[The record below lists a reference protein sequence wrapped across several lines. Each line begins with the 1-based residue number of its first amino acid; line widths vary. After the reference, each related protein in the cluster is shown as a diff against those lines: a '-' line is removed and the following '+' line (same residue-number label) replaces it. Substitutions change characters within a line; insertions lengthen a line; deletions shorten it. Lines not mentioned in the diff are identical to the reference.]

1 MKSIHLL
8 PFLFVLIGIPS
19 FASDIRTSA
28 EIIENLETKRPRYI
42 LKTDML
48 DALVLNMTYGESYLI
63 SEADKRILKDAEVLV
78 IDLVFSDF
86 PKGQD
91 LKKLNLERIKM
102 VESWRRTLVTDPSI
116 PWRIIRQTDC
126 KNEGEAKTMFHGIV
140 IHYKGPQTEEDRI
153 AEMNTVSGFLPEEEK
168 LKDAKTIRKSLTD
181 SSIVKILERK
191 KDWDKMTIVADLTG
205 SMAPY
210 TSQLV
215 LWFKLKTDDKRV
227 KELVFFNDGDKT
239 PDDKKII
246 GNTGGIYADHA
257 KNYNQVR
264 QLALKTIEGGC
275 GGDGPENNI
284 EALHY
289 AMTHTDTTNQ
299 FIMVADNTANV
310 KDIALLYTLKRPV
323 HIILCGAQYG
333 INTEYLNIARAT
345 GGSVHTMEE
354 DLENLM
360 SLKEG
365 ETVTLKKKKFVLKKG
380 LFVAL

>member
-1 MKSIHLL
+1 MKSLL
-8 PFLFVLIGIPS
+8 LLTFLFLVIGIRS
-19 FASDIRTSA
+19 FASEIRTSA
-28 EIIENLETKRPRYI
+28 EILEISELKRARYI

-63 SEADKRILKDAEVLV
+63 SEADKRLLKDAEVLA
-78 IDLVFSDF
+78 IDLVFTDF

-102 VESWRRTLVTDPSI
+102 VESWRKSLVTDPSI
-116 PWRIIRQTDC
+116 PWKIIRQTDC

-153 AEMNTVSGFLPEEEK
+153 AEIHAVSGFLPEESE
-168 LKDAKTIRKSLTD
+168 LKDAKTIRRSLKD

-191 KDWDKMTIVADLTG
+191 KEWDKITIVADLTG

-246 GNTGGIYADHA
+246 GNTGGIYADQA
-257 KNYNQVR
+257 KNYTQVR
-264 QLALKTIEGGC
+264 ALALKTIEGGC

-284 EALHY
+284 EALKY
-289 AMTHTDTTNQ
+289 AMTHTDSTNQ

-310 KDIALLYTLKRPV
+310 KDIALLYTLKQPV

-333 INTEYLNIARAT
+333 INVHYLNIARAT

-354 DLENLM
+354 DLENLS

-365 ETVTLKKKKFVLKKG
+365 ETVIFKKKKFILSKG